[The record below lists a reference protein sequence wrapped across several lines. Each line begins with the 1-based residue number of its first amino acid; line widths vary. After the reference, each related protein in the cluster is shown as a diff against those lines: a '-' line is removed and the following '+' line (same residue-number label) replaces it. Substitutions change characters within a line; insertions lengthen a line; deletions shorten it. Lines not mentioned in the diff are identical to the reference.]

1 MQKLLPCPHVY
12 HNDKLEGYGGDQA
25 WFEDK
30 WAVKAGCASVSATD
44 VKMYYMGTKEKY
56 QKEEYLES
64 MKKMYQLMKPKNRG
78 FPYAYL
84 YARRVRQVLQEQGVN
99 VSFHIT
105 RNPESKEALELVK
118 RSIDQDNPI
127 GLLILRHRRRKVRDD
142 LWHWVTIF
150 GYQEV
155 GKETNIIFLDCG
167 EKKEIPARILF
178 EKHRLNVIK
187 MVAFDKH

>member
-12 HNDKLEGYGGDQA
+12 HDQKHVGYGGDQA
-25 WFEDK
+25 WFKDK
-30 WAVKAGCASVSATD
+30 WAVRAGCASVSATD
-44 VKMYYMGTKEKY
+44 VMMYYTGTKEKY
-56 QKEEYLES
+56 QREEYLSFMEQ
-64 MKKMYQLMKPKNRG
+64 MYQVMEPKNRG

-84 YARRVRQVLQEQGVN
+84 YARRTKQVLQEKGLTVN
-99 VSFHIT
+99 YQII
-105 RNPESKEALELVK
+105 RNPITSDAIIAVK
-118 RSIDQDNPI
+118 RSIDQGNPI

-150 GYQEV
+150 GYEEV

-178 EKHRLNVIK
+178 EKHWLNVIK
-187 MVAFDKH
+187 MVVFDKQ

>member
-1 MQKLLPCPHVY
+1 MQKVLPCPHVY
-12 HNDKLEGYGGDQA
+12 QDDILVGRGGDQA
-25 WFEDK
+25 WFKEK

-44 VKMYYMGTKEKY
+44 VKMYYTGTKEKY
-56 QKEEYLES
+56 QKEEYLLVMES
-64 MKKMYQLMKPKNRG
+64 MYQLMKPKNRG

-84 YARRVRQVLQEQGVN
+84 YARRVRQVLQEQGMNVN
-99 VSFHIT
+99 FRIA
-105 RNPESKEALELVK
+105 RNPESKDALELVK
-118 RSIDQDNPI
+118 RSINQGNPI

-178 EKHRLNVIK
+178 EKHWLNVIK
-187 MVAFDKH
+187 MVIFDKQ